1 MRLLKGKNC
10 YLRALEPSDIDFLY
24 QIEND
29 ELLWEVSDTQTPFS
43 RHLLEDYLR
52 HANEDI
58 YSVKQLRLVIC
69 LENSTPA
76 GFIDLY
82 DFNPQHKRAGVGI
95 VILEA
100 FRNKG
105 IGKECIELLSQYA
118 FTYFDMKQLYAYI
131 PEDNIG
137 SIKLFEKSGFE
148 QCGILKNWVFNKNK
162 FKNVLMYQKFKQK

>member
-52 HANEDI
+52 HTNEDF

-82 DFNPQHKRAGVGI
+82 DFNPQHKRAGVGL

-105 IGKECIELLSQYA
+105 IGKESIELLSQYA
-118 FTYFDMKQLYAYI
+118 FHYFDLHQLYAYI
-131 PEDNIG
+131 PEDNIR
-137 SIKLFEKSGFE
+137 SIALFEKSNFI
-148 QCGILKNWVFNKNK
+148 QCGELNDWIFNNK
-162 FKNVLMYQKFKQK
+162 TYKTVRMYQKIKP

>member
-29 ELLWEVSDTQTPFS
+29 EYLWEVSDTQTPFS

-52 HANEDI
+52 HTSEDI
-58 YSVKQLRLVIC
+58 YTAKQLRLVIC
-69 LENSTPA
+69 SSEGLPA

-95 VILEA
+95 VIVES
-100 FRNKG
+100 FRSKG
-105 IGKECIELLSQYA
+105 IGRESIELLAKYA
-118 FTYFDMKQLYAYI
+118 FTYLDLHQLYAYI
-131 PEDNIG
+131 PEDNLR
-137 SIKLFEKSGFE
+137 SIKLFENVGFV
-148 QCGILKNWVFNKNK
+148 QTGINKDWIYHSKK
-162 FKNVLMYQKFKQK
+162 FKNQLVYQRIRE